1 VITEHIQRFMSMTDE
16 EFINHAQYY
25 RRFRG
30 VSSYEHTYNIDYIT
44 KRANTLGYNFTAGCC
59 NKYYITKNDNQI

>member
-30 VSSYEHTYNIDYIT
+30 VSTYEHTYNIDYIT
-44 KRANTLGYNFTAGCC
+44 KRAHTLGYNFTAGCC
-59 NKYYITKNDNQI
+59 NKYYLTKNDNQI